1 MNIKNL
7 LNNTNHSLDE
17 IINAIGFKR
26 SGDKIIPKIEY
37 KVDLYPS
44 LTEERFLE
52 VLTEY
57 IELEIEFGKNPNYVI
72 NSLIINYEDQA
83 IFKEMLAEE

>member
-7 LNNTNHSLDE
+7 LDNTFHDLDE

-26 SGDKIIPKIEY
+26 SGDKIIPKTEY
-37 KVDLYPS
+37 
-44 LTEERFLE
+44 TEEYFLE

-57 IELEIEFGKNPNYVI
+57 VDSEVEFCKNPYYVI
-72 NSLIINYEDQA
+72 NSLIENDNDQA
-83 IFKEMLAEE
+83 VFREMLAEE

>member
-7 LNNTNHSLDE
+7 LDNTFHDLDE

-26 SGDKIIPKIEY
+26 SGDKIIPKTEY
-37 KVDLYPS
+37 
-44 LTEERFLE
+44 TEEYFLE

-57 IELEIEFGKNPNYVI
+57 IEGEVEFGKNPNYVI
-72 NSLIINYEDQA
+72 GSLIVNDEDQA
-83 IFKEMLAEE
+83 ILREMLAEE